1 VGDDHRLGNIIG
13 GRPFRLEKVFF
24 ISMFL
29 GEDLLP
35 YLTLAIGGALV
46 VGTGMALIRPP
57 TKPQDGS
64 LDRAPLAR
72 SVLQILIGLIASVW
86 AIATLL
92 A

>member
-1 VGDDHRLGNIIG
+1 MTTGLGISSAD
-13 GRPFRLEKVFF
+13 GRSDLRKSFSFP
-24 ISMFL
+24 MFL

-46 VGTGMALIRPP
+46 VGTGMALVRPP
-57 TKPQDGS
+57 PKPQDGS